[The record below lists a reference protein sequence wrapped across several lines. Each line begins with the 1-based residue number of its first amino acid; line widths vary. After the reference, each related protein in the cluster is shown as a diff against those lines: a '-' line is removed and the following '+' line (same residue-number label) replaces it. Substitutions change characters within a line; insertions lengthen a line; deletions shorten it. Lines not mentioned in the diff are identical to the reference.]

1 MSFFN
6 RTDPAITEVSERL
19 ENMDQHFLTDLG
31 RALTAIAEGDLTFEM
46 RRQGVTF
53 IETKG
58 RSAESQRL
66 IEVFNSMLSRAQ
78 AALDSYE
85 VARKQL
91 RTGLGDQSCLVELEA
106 RLTSLDEHCLTNL
119 GNGLQAMTN
128 GDLTVHVEPMTHALE
143 VSQGRDLGTLGAIF
157 NSMLARAQ
165 AGLELYNTTRE
176 QIATIIGEI
185 SGTANTVSTASSQMS
200 STATETSKAIEEIA
214 RAVTEMAEGA
224 QRQTTMIGETQ
235 QVTEEA
241 VGLGDQAR
249 EMAGQGVRLTEQIAS
264 IADQTNLLALNAAI
278 EAARAGEQGRGFAV
292 VAEEVRKLAES
303 ASTTAGQTRDAFHG
317 LASSIESVTE
327 CVSKVST
334 ATNEVAAVAMQTS
347 AGTEQVSASAQE
359 TSASTEE
366 VTASSEELA
375 ATAAQLTSLVAKF
388 TI

>member
-1 MSFFN
+1 MSFIN
-6 RTDPAITEVSERL
+6 RTDPAIAELKSRLKSLDEICLTNLERGL
-19 ENMDQHFLTDLG
+19 AG
-31 RALTAIAEGDLTFEM
+31 VAAGDLT
-46 RRQGVTF
+46 
-53 IETKG
+53 IEVHPATTPITAKAKSG
-58 RSAESQRL
+58 EVQEL
-66 IEVFNSMLSRAQ
+66 LDVFNSMLSRAQ
-78 AALDSYE
+78 AGLESYE

-91 RTGLGDQSCLVELEA
+91 RTGLGDQSCLAELEA

-128 GDLTVHVEPMTHALE
+128 GDLTVEVQPVTHALDVKSGHE
-143 VSQGRDLGTLGAIF
+143 LGTLGTIF
-157 NSMLARAQ
+157 NSMLAKAQ
-165 AGLELYNTTRE
+165 EGLGLYETTRK
-176 QIATIIGEI
+176 QIAGIIGEI

-241 VGLGDQAR
+241 VGLGEQAR

>member
-1 MSFFN
+1 MSLTK
-6 RTDPAITEVSERL
+6 RTDPAIAELKARL
-19 ENMDQHFLTDLG
+19 KSLDDVCLTNLEKGLG
-31 RALTAIAEGDLTFEM
+31 GIAAGDLTVE
-46 RRQGVTF
+46 VHAATTP
-53 IETKG
+53 ITAKA
-58 RSAESQRL
+58 RSGEVQEL
-66 IEVFNSMLSRAQ
+66 IDVFNSMLGRAQ
-78 AALDSYE
+78 AALESYE

-91 RTGLGDQSCLVELEA
+91 RAGLGDRSCLADLEQ

-119 GNGLQAMTN
+119 SAGLQAMTN
-128 GDLTVHVEPMTHALE
+128 GDLTVHVEPATRSLETTH
-143 VSQGRDLGTLGAIF
+143 GRDLGTLGTIF
-157 NSMLARAQ
+157 NSMLAKAQ
-165 AGLELYNTTRE
+165 EGLGLYNTTRE
-176 QIATIIGEI
+176 QLATIIGEI
-185 SGTANTVSTASSQMS
+185 AGTAGTVSTASSQMS
-200 STATETSKAIEEIA
+200 STATETSRAIEEIA

-241 VGLGDQAR
+241 VGLGEQAR

-303 ASTTAGQTRDAFHG
+303 ASETAGQTRDAFHG

-334 ATNEVAAVAMQTS
+334 ATNEVAAVAMQTT
-347 AGTEQVSASAQE
+347 AGTEQVSASAQQ
-359 TSASTEE
+359 TSASTQE

-375 ATAAQLTSLVAKF
+375 ATASQLTALVAKF

>member
-278 EAARAGEQGRGFAV
+278 EAARAGE
-292 VAEEVRKLAES
+292 LAES